1 MTARGL
7 VLVYTGQG
15 KGKTTAAL
23 GLAVRSLGRG
33 LRVGVVQFIKGKW
46 PTGERR
52 FFEALPG
59 VDFHVM
65 GAGFTWDSEDLSR
78 DRAAASAAWA
88 RSAALIGGGEHAVVI
103 LDELTYALSYGFVAV
118 EDVLAALAARP
129 ASVHVVITGRHAPP
143 ALCDAADLVTDMR
156 SVKHPFERGVRAQP
170 GVDF

>member
-1 MTARGL
+1 MSRAQGL

-23 GLAVRSLGRG
+23 GLAVRALGRG

-52 FFEALPG
+52 FFADLPG
-59 VDFHVM
+59 VDFFVM
-65 GAGFTWDSEDLSR
+65 GEGFTWESEDLSR
-78 DRAAASAAWA
+78 DRAAAAAAWE
-88 RSAALIGGGEHAVVI
+88 RSRALLGGDHAVVI
-103 LDELTYALSYGFVAV
+103 LDELTYAISYGWLAV

-129 ASVHVVITGRHAPP
+129 PHVHVVITGRHAAP
-143 ALCDAADLVTDMR
+143 ALCDAADLVTDMQV
-156 SVKHPFERGVRAQP
+156 VKHPFTRGLRAQP